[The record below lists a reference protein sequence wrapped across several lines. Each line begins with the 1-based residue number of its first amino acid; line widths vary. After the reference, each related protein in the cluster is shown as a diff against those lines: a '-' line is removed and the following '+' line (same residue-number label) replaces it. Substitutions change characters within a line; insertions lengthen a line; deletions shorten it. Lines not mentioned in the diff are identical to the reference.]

1 MVPISYSLRSLF
13 VRRSATLLTIFGIGA
28 TVAVVAGVLA
38 LQQGFQTLFSES
50 GRKDVAVFLRV
61 GANAEGESTIPR
73 EQAQILIKSTPE
85 IAVDEQGR
93 PIAALEAFMAVLLER
108 TGGGDTNVPVR
119 GVQPMSYAIHG
130 DGVRLLDG
138 EWPEPGSN
146 EVAVGTKLV
155 GRIRNCRIGD
165 VIQVNLT
172 PLTVVGVFESDGPYD
187 SEIWGDTDVILE
199 ALERPEGSRVVA
211 RVEHGTDFDAL
222 AARIDADPQLTNKV
236 LSEREYLSN
245 QTQALSGILLALGSF
260 LGLVMGAAAVFTA
273 TNTMLSAVAART
285 HEIGILLSIGYR
297 PVPIFVAFMLEA
309 IALGVL
315 GGLVGCLIV
324 LPVNGIETGTTNFN
338 TFTEIAFAF
347 RVTPFVLVSAVGF
360 SLILGLVGGAWPA
373 WRAATMRPTEALRRR

>member
-1 MVPISYSLRSLF
+1 MVPISYTLRSLF
-13 VRRSATLLTIFGIGA
+13 VRRSATLLTVFGIGA

-50 GRKDVAVFLRV
+50 GREDVAVFLRV

-73 EQAQILIKSTPE
+73 EQAQIIIKGTPE
-85 IAVDEQGR
+85 ISIDEQGR
-93 PIAALEAFMAVLLER
+93 PMAALEAFMAVLLER
-108 TGGGDTNVPVR
+108 TAGGDTNVPVR

-130 DGVRLLDG
+130 DGVRLVEG

-146 EVAVGTKLV
+146 EIAVGSKLV
-155 GRIRNCRIGD
+155 GRVDNCRIGD
-165 VIQVNLT
+165 VIQINLT

-187 SEIWGDTDVILE
+187 SEIWGDTEVILE

-211 RVEHGTDFDAL
+211 RVEPGTDFEAL
-222 AARIDADPQLTNKV
+222 AARVDEDPQLTNKV

-245 QTQALSGILLALGSF
+245 QTQALTGILLALGSF

-297 PVPIFVAFMLEA
+297 PFPIFLSFIAEA
-309 IALGVL
+309 LVLGLL
-315 GGLVGCLIV
+315 GGLTGCLLV
-324 LPVNGIETGTTNFN
+324 LPVNGMETGTTNFN
-338 TFTEIAFAF
+338 TFTEVAFAF
-347 RVTPFVLVSAVGF
+347 RVTPFVLVTAVSF
-360 SLILGLVGGAWPA
+360 SLVLGLLGGAWPA
-373 WRAATMRPTEALRRR
+373 WRAASMRPTEALRRR